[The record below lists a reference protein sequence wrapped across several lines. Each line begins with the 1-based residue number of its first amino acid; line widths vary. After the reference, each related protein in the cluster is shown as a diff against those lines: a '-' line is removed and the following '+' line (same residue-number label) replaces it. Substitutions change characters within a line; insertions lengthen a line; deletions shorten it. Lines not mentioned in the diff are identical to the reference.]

1 MLDKNHIIIVRSS
14 VYPGICDQI
23 FKILAN
29 KNIAYCPERIVQG
42 KSFKRTSKTSPNN
55 LWIHRFKYLSF

>member
-42 KSFKRTSKTSPNN
+42 KSKRTSKTSPNN
-55 LWIHRFKYLSF
+55 L